1 MLITGLNLKS
11 KSFMTYRV
19 TLQFANLCTHAR
31 KNFHSSGINS
41 IVVNSDEVFSD
52 TAQLGSHIKAGI
64 MGMVRYIY
72 VGLGLVLRVTAMVR
86 LSVRVSA
93 GTVDN
98 LWTTETTL
106 CLVEKDTTYTN
117 TLWSVQQLPLKV
129 CIHNMQGSQE

>member
-1 MLITGLNLKS
+1 M
-11 KSFMTYRV
+11 
-19 TLQFANLCTHAR
+19 
-31 KNFHSSGINS
+31 
-41 IVVNSDEVFSD
+41 VNSDEVFSD

-117 TLWSVQQLPLKV
+117 TLWSV
-129 CIHNMQGSQE
+129 